1 MSAAPR
7 RPVHAVPWPLVPV
20 AVLAVAVVA
29 GPPVALLAAVPWPR
43 LGGLLGD
50 AESLTALRLSVTTAL
65 LSTVLCV
72 LLGVPLSLWLRD
84 LLLRRPR
91 VARAVQAVVFAP
103 LVLSPVVSGLAL
115 VFLWGR
121 RGVLGGWLDA
131 HGVPV
136 AYTTTGVVVV
146 QVFVSLPF
154 LVATTLTAVQAVPVR
169 LEEAAAT
176 EGATR
181 WQVVRHILLPLAL
194 PGIVTGAVL
203 SFARSL
209 SEYGATLTF
218 AGNVAGR
225 SRTVPL
231 LIDLGLSSD
240 DMDRAL
246 GGSVMLIGV
255 YVMVVAGLAGV
266 RWIAVARRGATSG
279 TVGR

>member
-72 LLGVPLSLWLRD
+72 LLGVPLSLWVRD

-121 RGVLGGWLDA
+121 RGA
-131 HGVPV
+131 ESVP
-136 AYTTTGVVVV
+136 T
-146 QVFVSLPF
+146 
-154 LVATTLTAVQAVPVR
+154 
-169 LEEAAAT
+169 
-176 EGATR
+176 
-181 WQVVRHILLPLAL
+181 
-194 PGIVTGAVL
+194 AVL
-203 SFARSL
+203 S
-209 SEYGATLTF
+209 G
-218 AGNVAGR
+218 GVA
-225 SRTVPL
+225 
-231 LIDLGLSSD
+231 
-240 DMDRAL
+240 
-246 GGSVMLIGV
+246 
-255 YVMVVAGLAGV
+255 
-266 RWIAVARRGATSG
+266 G
-279 TVGR
+279 TVGRTFVMTLPGSRGGVRDGIAVLDPLIDHLTALLEGRTAHD